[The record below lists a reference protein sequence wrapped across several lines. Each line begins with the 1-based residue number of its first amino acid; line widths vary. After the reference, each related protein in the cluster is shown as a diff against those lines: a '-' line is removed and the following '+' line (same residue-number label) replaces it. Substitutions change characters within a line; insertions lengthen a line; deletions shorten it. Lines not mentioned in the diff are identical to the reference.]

1 MELVAILFWLVVL
14 GADVA
19 FMAHIPRV
27 CLDFENWLDTKSAQR
42 RRAGQAKGNPN
53 RTDIVYHISEEDAR

>member
-1 MELVAILFWLVVL
+1 MEVLAILFWLVVL

-19 FMAHIPRV
+19 FIAHIQRV

-42 RRAGQAKGNPN
+42 RRAGQAKGGHKM
-53 RTDIVYHISEEDAR
+53 TDIVYHMTEEDAR